1 MSTCWLKIAQN
12 LDVFYMSGS
21 YVLLNTGRF
30 AKININID
38 FKDITVGHW
47 KLLKPTEQ
55 S

>member
-12 LDVFYMSGS
+12 SDGFYMSGS
-21 YVLLNTGRF
+21 YVLLNTGRY
-30 AKININID
+30 AIINISID
-38 FKDITVGHW
+38 FKDITVEHW